1 MDVDDDTSG
10 AEAAYGV
17 SVEDNALCGG
27 PTYGQGAQDNPTGA
41 ETPHKASVEGV
52 AIGGGAAY
60 GDEDGVDR

>member
-1 MDVDDDTSG
+1 MGVEDDTSG

-27 PTYGQGAQDNPTGA
+27 PAYGQGAQDNPTGT
-41 ETPHKASVEGV
+41 ETAHVTSAEGV

>member
-1 MDVDDDTSG
+1 
-10 AEAAYGV
+10 V

-27 PTYGQGAQDNPTGA
+27 PTYGQGAQDNPSGA
-41 ETPHKASVEGV
+41 ETAHVTSAEGV